1 MWFSLRDV
9 RRHRARFA
17 VFGLLV
23 ALVGGLVMV
32 LTGLGR
38 GLADASVSAVLR
50 TPGDAVVM
58 QSDVR
63 SFLARSTVSVRELE
77 RATSVDGVQRVDPLG
92 IVTVS
97 ARTADS
103 GPANDLTLFGV
114 DPDGGLVPP
123 GADLSKPGIAWVDEH
138 LADKDI
144 KVGDVLT
151 LEPSKRKITVGGFLD
166 LGTYSHLPAVY
177 VSLEEWQAVKFG
189 PVDGVGNVPAS
200 AADLA
205 SGGVVT
211 YEPGADQAAAAAAIT
226 TELKDVE
233 VLSRDA
239 AIKATPGYKEET
251 GTVDLM
257 VGFLYVVAALV
268 IGTFFWNAAVQ
279 RTGEIALLRAIGAS
293 RGRVVREHLS
303 QVLVVS
309 VAGTALAAAGSL
321 GLAALL
327 PAGVPF
333 LLPVGAV
340 VATAGLFVVIAL
352 LAGVA
357 PVRRI
362 TTVDPLITLGR
373 HS

>member
-17 VFGLLV
+17 LFGFLV

-38 GLADASVSAVLR
+38 GLADASVSAMLR
-50 TPGDAVVM
+50 MPGDAIVM

-63 SFLARSTVSVRELE
+63 SFLSRSTVSIDALA
-77 RATSVDGVQRVDPLG
+77 RAAEVEGVDRVDPLG
-92 IVTVS
+92 TFTVS
-97 ARTADS
+97 AHTDDAS
-103 GPANDLTLFGV
+103 PANDLTLFGV
-114 DPDGGLVPP
+114 DPAGGLVPEGVDLTTP
-123 GADLSKPGIAWVDEH
+123 GAAWADQH
-138 LADKDI
+138 LAEKGVA
-144 KVGDVLT
+144 VGDTLT
-151 LEPSKRKITVGGFLD
+151 LEPSKRKVTVAGFLD

-177 VSLEEWQAVKFG
+177 VSLAEWQAVKFG
-189 PVDGVGNVPAS
+189 PVDGIGALPAS
-200 AADLA
+200 ASDLA
-205 SGGVVT
+205 SAGVIT
-211 YEPGADQAAAAAAIT
+211 YQEGADQTAAAAGVAAAVPDT
-226 TELKDVE
+226 E

-239 AIKATPGYKEET
+239 AIKATPGFKEET

-268 IGTFFWNAAVQ
+268 IGTFFWNAAVA

-293 RGRVVREHLS
+293 RARVVREHLS

-309 VAGTALAAAGSL
+309 VAGTVLAAFGSL
-321 GLAALL
+321 ALAALL

-333 LLPVGAV
+333 LLPVSAV
-340 VATAGLFVVIAL
+340 VATAALFVVIAL
-352 LAGVA
+352 LAGIA